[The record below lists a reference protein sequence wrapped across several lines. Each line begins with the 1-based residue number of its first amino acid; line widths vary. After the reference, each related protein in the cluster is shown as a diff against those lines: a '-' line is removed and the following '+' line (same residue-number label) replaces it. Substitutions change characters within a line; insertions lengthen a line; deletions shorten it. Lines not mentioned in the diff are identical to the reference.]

1 MFSEKV
7 NFYKYI
13 QLGSEKIFMSPLHI
27 MYCALCKNGSIFDKG
42 EKKLNYPYFHCD
54 LKVSQEDY
62 MY

>member
-1 MFSEKV
+1 
-7 NFYKYI
+7 
-13 QLGSEKIFMSPLHI
+13 MSPLHI